1 MVVLDPFLQIIARRA
16 SPSVANLAERTG
28 FEPAKELPL
37 YTLSKRA
44 P

>member
-1 MVVLDPFLQIIARRA
+1 M
-16 SPSVANLAERTG
+16 AERAG

-44 P
+44 PSATQPPLLFKKFDKILITFSI